1 MKKTLRIFAIIFAS
15 VLAVLICACTAE
27 PTVEPPTEPKTAA
40 EFTDRIDRAMDALD
54 SYRYDVHVEVAFT
67 VDGVDTLLITDAV
80 GIMDGMSGDDPYSYS
95 SNKGSLKSGG
105 ITLHDIS
112 GSVRTY
118 YGGRLFIHST
128 VSGKDTQKLYSSIS
142 FEDYDAYQEEN
153 GFNIRSK
160 VMKNFTDG
168 KLTHREDGTWECV
181 YSGYVGSLQT
191 ILEDVCNATEDDVG
205 RELSGIE
212 LTIVTD
218 EGFRIKSMDFK
229 LTSDT
234 ENSSGS
240 KDVVNVRYDYV
251 DHNCAERI
259 TDHIKAEEYTEIEDV
274 RVLNQ
279 IRDLVDERR
288 KEESGSVYVKMEQTF
303 NLNGDSDKDEQV
315 YELKYGLKDGTYAY
329 IINMAA
335 SGSTATVEYYNGK
348 QTSKAL
354 GQEQSVDMTDLQA
367 KRAVAEFISG
377 SVDYSSECVSS
388 VEFADGVYTVKCDN
402 AMDSD
407 MVQSIAVGFGGNLKS
422 AVQGLKLTVKDGKLM
437 SVESEITVNVNVT
450 DGGKTY
456 SCAVTVKTET
466 VFDYKAS

>member
-1 MKKTLRIFAIIFAS
+1 
-15 VLAVLICACTAE
+15 
-27 PTVEPPTEPKTAA
+27 
-40 EFTDRIDRAMDALD
+40 
-54 SYRYDVHVEVAFT
+54 
-67 VDGVDTLLITDAV
+67 
-80 GIMDGMSGDDPYSYS
+80 
-95 SNKGSLKSGG
+95 
-105 ITLHDIS
+105 
-112 GSVRTY
+112 
-118 YGGRLFIHST
+118 
-128 VSGKDTQKLYSSIS
+128 
-142 FEDYDAYQEEN
+142 
-153 GFNIRSK
+153 
-160 VMKNFTDG
+160 
-168 KLTHREDGTWECV
+168 V

-407 MVQSIAVGFGGNLKS
+407 MVQSIAVGLGGNLKS

-466 VFDYKAS
+466 VFDYKAR